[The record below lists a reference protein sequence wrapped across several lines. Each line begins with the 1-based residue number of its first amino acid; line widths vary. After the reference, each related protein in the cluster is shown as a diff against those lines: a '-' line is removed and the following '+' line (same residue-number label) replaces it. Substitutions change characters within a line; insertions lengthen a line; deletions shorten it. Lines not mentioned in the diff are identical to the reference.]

1 MVDYICFIM
10 LLCWVVWFLD
20 NPDSAIKYGLL
31 AIILLM
37 AGWLFF
43 YVLLLFHE
51 DVGKLFTAIMIAG
64 IVYFFWWYVS
74 EVIKNI
80 RSLK

>member
-1 MVDYICFIM
+1 M

-20 NPDSAIKYGLL
+20 NPDNAIKYGLL
-31 AIILLM
+31 AIVLFI

-51 DVGKLFTAIMIAG
+51 DVGKLLTAIMIAG
-64 IVYFFWWYVS
+64 IVYFFWWYIS
-74 EVIKNI
+74 EVFKNI
-80 RSLK
+80 RSIK